1 MALLKRKPKNRRLN
15 RDHVLDVKLRSDQ
28 VRATRIRISAIALGL
43 VFATIFCLYVF
54 WCTGT
59 WALNALVYQNKAFAI
74 QELDIQSDGVLA
86 VEQLRIWAGVRTGQ
100 NLLALDL
107 GQVKRDLEMASVIK
121 SVAVE
126 RVLPHTLRLRVS
138 EREPLAQ
145 IYVPVARTNGTGL
158 DLGILHVDS
167 DGYVMA
173 VIDPKQ
179 RAAAAIQTNDVLPVI
194 SGINLNQL
202 VPGKRLDLL
211 QARSAL
217 QLVTAFER
225 SPMQGMVELKKIDVS
240 SPEILV
246 VTTGQGT
253 EVIFS
258 TQDLDRQLRRW
269 REIYDQGQ
277 KMTKAIA
284 TLDLSV
290 PNNIPARWVEASSVP
305 PVTPKTKFSQ
315 RNRRKNV

>member
-1 MALLKRKPKNRRLN
+1 MALLKRKPKNRRLS

-28 VRATRIRISAIALGL
+28 VRAARIRIGAIVLGL
-43 VFATIFCLYVF
+43 LFATIFCFYVF
-54 WCTGT
+54 WCTGS
-59 WALNALVYQNKAFAI
+59 WVLNTLVYQNKAFAI
-74 QELDIQSDGVLA
+74 QDLDIQTDGVVA
-86 VEQLRIWAGVRTGQ
+86 TEQLRTWAGVRTGQ

-126 RVLPHTLRLRVS
+126 RVMPHTLRIRVS

-145 IYVPVARTNGTGL
+145 LYVPVARTNSPGL
-158 DLGILHVDS
+158 ELGILHVDA

-173 VIDPKQ
+173 VLDPKQ
-179 RAAAAIQTNDVLPVI
+179 RATPVQTNEVLPVI

-202 VPGKRLDLL
+202 VPGKRLDSPET
-211 QARSAL
+211 RSAL
-217 QLVTAFER
+217 QLVNAFEH
-225 SPMQGMVELKKIDVS
+225 STMQGMVELKKIDVS
-240 SPEILV
+240 SPEILM

-253 EVIFS
+253 EVTFA

-269 REIYDQGQ
+269 REIFDQGQ
-277 KMTKAIA
+277 KLDKAIS

-290 PNNIPARWVEASSVP
+290 PNNIPARWVEATSVP
-305 PVTPKTKFSQ
+305 QVTPKTKTSQ